1 MSCIKT
7 RGTLIMPVNMA
18 FGEEHKLLIMQPL
31 LLLSHT
37 PTYGYENYCND

>member
-1 MSCIKT
+1 
-7 RGTLIMPVNMA
+7 MPVNMA
-18 FGEEHKLLIMQPL
+18 FGEEHKLLIVQSL